1 MINSDYSPYQHG
13 SFYEIFMCRAFKTHD
28 NSKSGMHGST
38 MENFMRV
45 ENGDNSWVKYHG
57 SFNKQLAQIQKY
69 MNNALDK
76 YVKMKK
82 FPEPAIRILSTYK
95 SDVSRATSSEELMR
109 VVYHTLEL
117 MQEVKKIP
125 KKNNC

>member
-1 MINSDYSPYQHG
+1 MINSDFSPYQHG
-13 SFYEIFMCRAFKTHD
+13 SFYEIFMCRAFKTYD

-57 SFNKQLAQIQKY
+57 SFEKQLVHLQKY

-82 FPEPAIRILSTYK
+82 LPEATIRMLSTYK
-95 SDVSRATSSEELMR
+95 AEVTRATSSEELMR
-109 VVYHTLEL
+109 IVYQTLEL
-117 MQEVKKIP
+117 TQEVK
-125 KKNNC
+125 